1 MIVIYGKK
9 YGNQFL
15 VFKTIK
21 LALGMGINK
30 ALNLRSRFCFSLN
43 DTFVS
48 LPSYVYISLTKLFK
62 QLSLKNREFVNL
74 KKKQQKNIRN
84 LVEIHCLK
92 GFRHINGL
100 PVRGQRTHTNSKT
113 RKRIRSLPNLGLDP
127 SIKTKWKVNLD
138 RAKRIKQKVLKNNLK
153 KKRKK
158 QSKKVSRH

>member
-21 LALGMGINK
+21 LASGVGINK
-30 ALNLRSRFCFSLN
+30 VLNLRLRLGFSLN

-48 LPSYVYISLTKLFK
+48 LPSYIYMNLTKFFRK
-62 QLSLKNREFVNL
+62 LSLKNRDFINL
-74 KKKQQKNIRN
+74 KKKQQLNIKN
-84 LVEIHCLK
+84 LVEMHCLK

-113 RKRIRSLPNLGLDP
+113 RKRARNLPNLGLDL

-138 RAKRIKQKVLKNNLK
+138 RAKRMKQKVLKNSLK

>member
-30 ALNLRSRFCFSLN
+30 ALNLKSRFSFNLN

-62 QLSLKNREFVNL
+62 NLSLKNREFVL
-74 KKKQQKNIRN
+74 LR
-84 LVEIHCLK
+84 VETI
-92 GFRHINGL
+92 F
-100 PVRGQRTHTNSKT
+100 
-113 RKRIRSLPNLGLDP
+113 
-127 SIKTKWKVNLD
+127 
-138 RAKRIKQKVLKNNLK
+138 
-153 KKRKK
+153 
-158 QSKKVSRH
+158 QSW

>member
-30 ALNLRSRFCFSLN
+30 ALFLKTRFGFKLN

-48 LPSYVYISLTKLFK
+48 IPSYIYMYLSKFFRR
-62 QLSLKNREFVNL
+62 LSLKNRGFINV
-74 KKKQQKNIRN
+74 KKKQQMNIKR
-84 LVEIHCLK
+84 LVEMHCLR
-92 GFRHINGL
+92 GFHHINGL
-100 PVRGQRTHTNSKT
+100 PVRGQRTHTNAKT
-113 RKRIRSLPNLGLDP
+113 RKRSRSLPNLGLDP